1 MIRSHF
7 HIYLYMGTILIY
19 FLSGTNLV
27 RVSQT
32 KSVLPPNAYYL
43 YYFDL
48 RRFPHIINTS
58 TTKVK
63 VKENDLITLD
73 KRHTIT
79 VLILLIYVSFI
90 VLSLIISIIDEFNIR
105 VEKEK
110 KCAGGQK

>member
-1 MIRSHF
+1 
-7 HIYLYMGTILIY
+7 MGTILIY

-43 YYFDL
+43 YYFDI

-63 VKENDLITLD
+63 VNDLITLD

-79 VLILLIYVSFI
+79 VLILLIYISLI
-90 VLSLIISIIDEFNIR
+90 VLSLIISIMDEFNIR

-110 KCAGGQK
+110 GKKCAGGQK